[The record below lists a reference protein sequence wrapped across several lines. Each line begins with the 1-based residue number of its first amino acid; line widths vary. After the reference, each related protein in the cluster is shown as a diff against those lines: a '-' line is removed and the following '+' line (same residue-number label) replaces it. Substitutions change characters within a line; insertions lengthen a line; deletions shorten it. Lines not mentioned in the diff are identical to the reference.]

1 MYSEQDVRDAV
12 AAGAISA
19 EAAEGLR
26 TYIAGSRVAPA
37 TDEETFRLLNSF
49 NDIFVTIAA
58 VLLLVAMGGIGKAIV
73 PGAGGLLVAAAA
85 WGMAEYFTK
94 VRRMA
99 LPSIVLL
106 LAFVGGLVAGP
117 IEVIERLAHD
127 GMSDRVGFFILSG
140 AFLLGAAGAWLH
152 WRRFHVPI
160 TVAAGAAAVAG
171 TAIALVVA
179 ATGLTGEPAQ
189 NLVLGLVFA
198 AGLAIF
204 AYAMRWDM
212 SDRARETRRSD
223 VAFWLHLLAAPMI
236 AHPLFQWLGISSG
249 DTIGAS
255 GAALV
260 LTIYV
265 LFGIVALAVDR
276 RALLVS
282 ALAYVLFALTR
293 LLQEFGMVELNVA
306 LTALVIGS
314 ALLTLSAFWTRIRSG
329 LVRQLPSELQAR
341 LPVAGVMAAA

>member
-26 TYIAGSRVAPA
+26 TYVSGARVAPA

-58 VLLLVAMGGIGKAIV
+58 VLLL
-73 PGAGGLLVAAAA
+73 
-85 WGMAEYFTK
+85 
-94 VRRMA
+94 
-99 LPSIVLL
+99 
-106 LAFVGGLVAGP
+106 AFVGGLVAAP
-117 IEVIERLAHD
+117 IEVIDHAARD
-127 GMSDRVGFFILSG
+127 GLDDRVAAVILSG
-140 AFLLGAAGAWLH
+140 AFLLGAVGAWLH

-160 TVAAGAAAVAG
+160 TVAAGAATVAG
-171 TAIALVVA
+171 TAIALIVA
-179 ATGLTGEPAQ
+179 ATGMTGEAAQ
-189 NLVLGLVFA
+189 DLVLGLVFA

-260 LTIYV
+260 LAIYV

-293 LLQEFGMVELNVA
+293 LLQEFGMVELNIA

-329 LVRQLPSELQAR
+329 LVRQLPGEWQAR
-341 LPVAGVMAAA
+341 LPVAGAMAAA